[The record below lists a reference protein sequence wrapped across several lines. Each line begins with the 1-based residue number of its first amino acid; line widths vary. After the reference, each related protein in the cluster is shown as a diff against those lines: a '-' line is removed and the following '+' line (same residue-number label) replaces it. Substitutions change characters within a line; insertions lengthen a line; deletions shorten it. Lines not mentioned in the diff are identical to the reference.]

1 MKDCFGREI
10 SYMRISVT
18 DRCNLRCKYCMPAE
32 GIEDLGHENI
42 LSFESIE
49 RIVRA
54 STELGITK
62 FRLTGGEP
70 LVRSGIVDLVEILA
84 KIKGVEELAMTTN
97 GIMLDKYA
105 ESLKKAGLDRVNIS
119 LDTMDSIKYAEITRG
134 GDLNR
139 VTAGINAAI
148 KAGLS
153 PVKINVVAIAGFN
166 DDEIFDFVQLTLN
179 HPIDIRFIELMPIGH
194 TELDSSYKFMSSK
207 DIKNRLPNIIHIEDY
222 SGVADNYK
230 YPDALG
236 KIGFIS
242 PMSNNFCGICNKIRL
257 TSDGKLKPCLH
268 SNQEIDLNQILKTND
283 NENLKSVIK
292 TAIFNKEERHQLNDG
307 AKPIERDMYKIGG

>member
-18 DRCNLRCKYCMPAE
+18 DRCNLRCKYCMPEE

-49 RIVRA
+49 RIIKA

-70 LVRSGIVDLVEILA
+70 LVRSGIVDLIEILA
-84 KIKGVEELAMTTN
+84 KIKGVEELTLTTN

-105 ESLKKAGLDRVNIS
+105 EALKNAGLDRVNIS
-119 LDTMDSIKYAEITRG
+119 LDTMDPKKYAEITRG
-134 GDLNR
+134 GDLSR
-139 VTAGINAAI
+139 VIAGINASI
-148 KAGLS
+148 NAGLL

-166 DDEIFDFVQLTLN
+166 DDEINDFVQLTLN
-179 HPIDIRFIELMPIGH
+179 HPVDIRFIELMPIGH
-194 TELDSSYKFMSSK
+194 AQLDQGYTFMSSE
-207 DIKNRLPNIIHIEDY
+207 DIKKRLPNLIHLENHC
-222 SGVADNYK
+222 GVADNFK
-230 YPDALG
+230 YSNAIG

-242 PMSNNFCGICNKIRL
+242 PMSNHFCGICNKIRL
-257 TSDGKLKPCLH
+257 TADGKLKPCLH
-268 SNQEIDLNQILKTND
+268 SNQEIDLNHILKSGD
-283 NENLKSVIK
+283 NEKLKGIIA
-292 TAIFNKEERHQLNDG
+292 TAIMHKEQRHHLNEG
-307 AKPIERDMYKIGG
+307 AEPITRDMYKIGG

>member
-32 GIEDLGHENI
+32 GIEDFGHENI
-42 LSFESIE
+42 LSFENIE

-54 STELGITK
+54 SSQLGITK
-62 FRLTGGEP
+62 FRITGGEP
-70 LVRSGIVDLVEILA
+70 LARRGIANLIEILA

-97 GIMLDKYA
+97 GTMLNKHA
-105 ESLKKAGLDRVNIS
+105 EALKKAGLDRVNIS
-119 LDTMDSIKYAEITRG
+119 LDTLVHTKYAEITRG
-134 GDLNR
+134 GDLDD
-139 VTAGINAAI
+139 VIAGINAAI
-148 KAGLS
+148 KVGLM

-166 DDEIFDFVQLTLN
+166 DDEIIDFVQLTYN
-179 HPIDIRFIELMPIGH
+179 HQVDIRFIELMPIGH
-194 TELDSSYKFMSSK
+194 AQLDGGYKFMSSE
-207 DIKNRLPNIIHIEDY
+207 DIKKRLPNLIHIENQ

-268 SNQEIDLNQILKTND
+268 SNQEIDLNQVLRTGDEEALK
-283 NENLKSVIK
+283 EVIK
-292 TAIFNKEERHQLNDG
+292 TAILNKEERHHLNEG
-307 AKPIERDMYKIGG
+307 VKPITRDMYKIGG